1 VAAGVEAVVENV
13 VVVAAVISV
22 AVMCD
27 TRIQVAVVVV
37 SLVYMFLK
45 VACTIWLAHLSRF

>member
-1 VAAGVEAVVENV
+1 MLDAAAGVVVEGV

-27 TRIQVAVVVV
+27 TRVQVAVVVSVV
-37 SLVYMFLK
+37 SMF
-45 VACTIWLAHLSRF
+45 